1 MWTMTG
7 VARNG
12 RDENRGKR
20 KERRE
25 NRKERNRGEGGYTPI
40 VDRLK
45 ACNP

>member
-25 NRKERNRGEGGYTPI
+25 NRKERNRGGGGLHAHRGS
-40 VDRLK
+40 VK
-45 ACNP
+45 SV